1 LRPRA
6 DNRIVLQPLLP
17 PDRWS
22 YFAIDALPY
31 HHHLLTVLWDSTGAR
46 YGKGKGMRLL
56 VDGKQAAS
64 RKDLGTLEYELK

>member
-1 LRPRA
+1 
-6 DNRIVLQPLLP
+6 LP
-17 PDRWS
+17 PDQWS

-31 HHHLLTVLWDSTGAR
+31 HHHLLTILWDSTGAR